1 MAEPDLREAWVD
13 LLQRRPTLAP
23 SLTVYG
29 DIIESWARWSPPRP
43 LGLTLRREAC
53 CDSWE
58 RGIPL
63 TADAAGAL
71 QIGDV
76 EELVGGAMEALVR
89 AQPSLA
95 PGFQRFAEAW
105 DAGWLGPQ
113 TLLPDVGRV
122 GSDALE
128 KATGLSS
135 EVVAVVATVGMRPA
149 LEALFAPVREH
160 LTEGAVGPRHLSI
173 LRGAARVLGCH
184 RGRTAASGLS
194 SLWWGL
200 GVHQAPLPL
209 LRHRGLSARRPDPAR
224 GRAGG
229 GLRDLRL
236 SQLSGLYQG
245 GRSPRPVQ
253 RRPGAGRGLGDTAFR
268 SDRARAGILA
278 AGPRVGAVGPKPLNR
293 MTS

>member
-1 MAEPDLREAWVD
+1 MAELDLREAWVD
-13 LLQRRPTLAP
+13 LLQRRPTFAP
-23 SLTVYG
+23 SLTLYG

-53 CDSWE
+53 RDSWE

-76 EELVGGAMEALVR
+76 EEVVGGAMEALVR

-95 PGFQRFAEAW
+95 PGVQRFAEAW

-122 GSDALE
+122 GSGALE

-135 EVVAVVATVGMRPA
+135 GVVAVVATLGMRPA

-160 LTEGAVGPRHLSI
+160 LTEGGWDLGFCPFCGGPPGFTDVIEDRRRRLACHLCGGAWVFTKLCCPFCGIEGSQHVARI
-173 LRGAARVLGCH
+173 LPEDTREEGYVVSACRSCRAYIKEIDRRARGNAGPALVEDWGTPDFDLIALEQGYWRSVPALVQW
-184 RGRTAASGLS
+184 AAS
-194 SLWWGL
+194 
-200 GVHQAPLPL
+200 P
-209 LRHRGLSARRPDPAR
+209 
-224 GRAGG
+224 
-229 GLRDLRL
+229 
-236 SQLSGLYQG
+236 
-245 GRSPRPVQ
+245 
-253 RRPGAGRGLGDTAFR
+253 
-268 SDRARAGILA
+268 
-278 AGPRVGAVGPKPLNR
+278 
-293 MTS
+293 

>member
-23 SLTVYG
+23 SLTGYG
-29 DIIESWARWSPPRP
+29 DITESWARWSPPRP

-113 TLLPDVGRV
+113 TLCLTLG
-122 GSDALE
+122 GSAPMPSKRQL
-128 KATGLSS
+128 AF
-135 EVVAVVATVGMRPA
+135 PA
-149 LEALFAPVREH
+149 KSWR
-160 LTEGAVGPRHLSI
+160 
-173 LRGAARVLGCH
+173 
-184 RGRTAASGLS
+184 
-194 SLWWGL
+194 
-200 GVHQAPLPL
+200 
-209 LRHRGLSARRPDPAR
+209 
-224 GRAGG
+224 
-229 GLRDLRL
+229 
-236 SQLSGLYQG
+236 
-245 GRSPRPVQ
+245 
-253 RRPGAGRGLGDTAFR
+253 
-268 SDRARAGILA
+268 
-278 AGPRVGAVGPKPLNR
+278 
-293 MTS
+293 

>member
-13 LLQRRPTLAP
+13 LLHRRPTFAP

-29 DIIESWARWSPPRP
+29 EIIESWARWSPPRP

-53 CDSWE
+53 RDSWE

-128 KATGLSS
+128 KATGLSRD
-135 EVVAVVATVGMRPA
+135 VVAVVATVGLRPA

-160 LTEGAVGPRHLSI
+160 LTEGGWDLGICPFCGGPPGFTDVIEDGRRRMACHLCGGAWVFTKLRCPFCGIEGSQHVVRI
-173 LRGAARVLGCH
+173 LPVDAQEEGYVISACRSCRAYVKEVDRRARWNAGPALVEDWGTPHFDVIALGQ
-184 RGRTAASGLS
+184 GY
-194 SLWWGL
+194 W
-200 GVHQAPLPL
+200 
-209 LRHRGLSARRPDPAR
+209 RPVPALVQW
-224 GRAGG
+224 A
-229 GLRDLRL
+229 
-236 SQLSGLYQG
+236 
-245 GRSPRPVQ
+245 RSP
-253 RRPGAGRGLGDTAFR
+253 
-268 SDRARAGILA
+268 
-278 AGPRVGAVGPKPLNR
+278 
-293 MTS
+293 